1 MQAKFIDF
9 ASDKLVNA
17 LQKIDKNDVK
27 KVMTNVSNKVQS
39 KSSQAPSNPR
49 PLDRVT
55 SSDEYCAMLRNEFN
69 FLPPDDDRQKGILK
83 NIRYDTKLSVEG
95 SVVENGMMSFMGFGI
110 S

>member
-1 MQAKFIDF
+1 MQAKIIDF
-9 ASDKLVNA
+9 ASDRLVNA

-39 KSSQAPSNPR
+39 KSSNQP

-69 FLPPDDDRQKGILK
+69 FVSPPFDDRQKGILK
-83 NIRYDTKLSVEG
+83 NKNYDTKLSVEG
-95 SVVENGMMSFMGFGI
+95 SVVENGMMSLRCFTI